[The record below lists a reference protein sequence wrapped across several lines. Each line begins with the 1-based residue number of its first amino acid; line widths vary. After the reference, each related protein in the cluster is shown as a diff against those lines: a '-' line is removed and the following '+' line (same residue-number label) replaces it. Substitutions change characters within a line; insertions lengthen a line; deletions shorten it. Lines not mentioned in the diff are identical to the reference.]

1 MKKKGIIFAFIMSLT
16 LFVTVLLFTSVN
28 GQTSPP
34 EEAYVSGLVGYAQSH
49 TLSCESRAAV
59 DWATF
64 FGVYLTEN
72 QFLYA
77 LPSSDDPELGFVGNA
92 DGYWGSI
99 PPYDYGVHAAPV
111 AALLN
116 EFGMSA
122 IAQKHLTW
130 ETLQREIASG
140 YPVIVWV
147 IGPLWDGTPIKYQT
161 KAGNDVIVAHY
172 EHAMILRGYDGN
184 IVYLLDPSTGTTRT
198 YSLESFLSSWSIL
211 ESQAVL
217 YKRPEP
223 TPTPTQT
230 PTMIPTALPTPI
242 NQITIQR
249 GDTLLGIVQRYN
261 VTWQEITT
269 LNNLSYP
276 YFIYP
281 GNVLFLK

>member
-1 MKKKGIIFAFIMSLT
+1 MKKKVIYFAFITAIIFL
-16 LFVTVLLFTSVN
+16 LTVLIFVSVQA
-28 GQTSPP
+28 QTSPP

-59 DWATF
+59 DWAAF

-161 KAGNDVIVAHY
+161 KAGANVVVAHY

-184 IVYLLDPSTGTTRT
+184 IVYLLDTSTGSTRT
-198 YSLESFLSSWSIL
+198 FSLDSFLSSWSVL
-211 ESQAVL
+211 ENQAVL
-217 YKRPEP
+217 YKKPEP
-223 TPTPTQT
+223 TPTPTL
-230 PTMIPTALPTPI
+230 LPTPI
-242 NQITIQR
+242 PAPITQVTVQR
-249 GDTLLGIVQRYN
+249 GDTLLGIAKRYN
-261 VTWQEITT
+261 VTWQGLATINKLT
-269 LNNLSYP
+269 YP